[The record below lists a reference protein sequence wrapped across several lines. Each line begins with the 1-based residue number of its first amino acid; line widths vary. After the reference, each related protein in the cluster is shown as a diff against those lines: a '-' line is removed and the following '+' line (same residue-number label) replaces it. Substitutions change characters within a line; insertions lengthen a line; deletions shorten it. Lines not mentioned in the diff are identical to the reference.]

1 MTTFGD
7 ILEQFNLD
15 FELSEGL
22 RNFVLDSE
30 EDFLF
35 DFDFEFVSYK
45 YNSEYDMYIFKTREQ
60 EIENIGLLCY
70 KITFTPNHP
79 SEAIWVGMASDIF
92 FAATGYDYEGYF
104 YGDT

>member
-22 RNFVLDSE
+22 RNFVLPSE

-35 DFDFEFVSYK
+35 DFDFEFVSYE

-60 EIENIGLLCY
+60 EVEYLGLVHY
-70 KITFTPNHP
+70 KITFTPDHP
-79 SEAIWVGMASDIF
+79 NEAIWLGMASDNF
-92 FAATGYDYEGYF
+92 FAATGYDHEGYF
-104 YGDT
+104 YGNT